1 MDVSLLTS
9 ASVVLDI
16 HPIFTTLIVLFGW
29 AVKTA
34 VANSVHPWVNAGE
47 NIGEA
52 FLAYSIP

>member
-1 MDVSLLTS
+1 MV
-9 ASVVLDI
+9 VVLDI

-34 VANSVHPWVNAGE
+34 VANFVHPWVNAGE
-47 NIGEA
+47 KIGEA